1 MLILLP
7 SFPEIG
13 KLEKGAR
20 ETETDF
26 DDICKKTIFTLMN
39 VNSGSC
45 RESSQLLN
53 MARSS
58 WPLKV
63 SFLMVCSS

>member
-13 KLEKGAR
+13 KLERGAT
-20 ETETDF
+20 ETGTDF
-26 DDICKKTIFTLMN
+26 DDICEKTIFTYTE

-53 MARSS
+53 MAR
-58 WPLKV
+58 
-63 SFLMVCSS
+63 